1 VRDEPPS
8 PFAASP
14 PGHPVVTSR
23 TPAARTVRS
32 MTGLPLLATDDV
44 QLRWAR
50 PEVLDSSRH
59 RMLRLLTLAERL
71 RFEATGRRE
80 ARDSFLLGRVL
91 VRELAAETL
100 GIDPLEIAV
109 EARCARCGG
118 PHGRPVLAG
127 EHPALER
134 MRISIAHCEGA
145 VVAALATDLD
155 VGIDAAR
162 TRVVRERIASG
173 QESAEQVLEGLRAQA
188 VAKADGRGTDID
200 EAVRF
205 RTREGA
211 TEAWIDGSERYF
223 AVSEPT
229 VHSALVVTLALAEA

>member
-1 VRDEPPS
+1 MRDEPPR

-109 EARCARCGG
+109 EARCTRCGG

-145 VVAALATDLD
+145 VVAALATGRD

>member
-1 VRDEPPS
+1 
-8 PFAASP
+8 
-14 PGHPVVTSR
+14 
-23 TPAARTVRS
+23 

-100 GIDPLEIAV
+100 GIDPLEVVV

-118 PHGRPVLAG
+118 PHGRPVLGG

-145 VVAALATDLD
+145 VVAALATGRD

-173 QESAEQVLEGLRAQA
+173 RESAEQVLEGLRAQA
-188 VAKADGRGTDID
+188 VTKADGRGTGLD
-200 EAVRF
+200 ESVRF

-223 AVSEPT
+223 AVSEPS
-229 VHSALVVTLALAEA
+229 VHSALVVTLALAQD